1 MPAAPTPLRPPAWAN
16 MCGCAGHAHRAV
28 TTPLP
33 RLRTTVSAA
42 VNASHIPTPPPTPPP
57 TSQCRTRAAHPCVE
71 VSPEAALQG
80 LVGALRARH
89 DPPPGQRAVPI
100 NGWKA
105 VDELELIMRR
115 WRATLDHSKKS
126 EVALGKRKADAC
138 NKHFSR
144 LKSYLQQRL
153 PSQLVEAICN
163 LTAEQLSPEPVRTA
177 VMECT
182 DPDES
187 KRSAALKAR
196 MEQRGDGVD
205 DSPADT
211 DDVSTAKN
219 SSRTLCTDWPDLS
232 GALDSG
238 GAFRGAASP
247 LTAFGPTCS
256 HAVPVARLVPT
267 GLLSFSVDPHIQGRG
282 AKKRTQR
289 AKRLAHGHCREPSE
303 LC

>member
-1 MPAAPTPLRPPAWAN
+1 M
-16 MCGCAGHAHRAV
+16 
-28 TTPLP
+28 
-33 RLRTTVSAA
+33 
-42 VNASHIPTPPPTPPP
+42 
-57 TSQCRTRAAHPCVE
+57 E

-219 SSRTLCTDWPDLS
+219 SSRTLCTDWPDLKS
-232 GALDSG
+232 LSQRDVSMRARCLCVVVGKRVMCGTCQAGLPFALFVG
-238 GAFRGAASP
+238 RP
-247 LTAFGPTCS
+247 LNRYA
-256 HAVPVARLVPT
+256 
-267 GLLSFSVDPHIQGRG
+267 
-282 AKKRTQR
+282 
-289 AKRLAHGHCREPSE
+289 
-303 LC
+303 

>member
-1 MPAAPTPLRPPAWAN
+1 M
-16 MCGCAGHAHRAV
+16 
-28 TTPLP
+28 
-33 RLRTTVSAA
+33 
-42 VNASHIPTPPPTPPP
+42 
-57 TSQCRTRAAHPCVE
+57 E

-256 HAVPVARLVPT
+256 HARGSEPLEKKFARLE
-267 GLLSFSVDPHIQGRG
+267 RG
-282 AKKRTQR
+282 FPIFAGSPRLGSLRRPQPEDAALQRTR
-289 AKRLAHGHCREPSE
+289 
-303 LC
+303 

>member
-1 MPAAPTPLRPPAWAN
+1 MSPPSS
-16 MCGCAGHAHRAV
+16 
-28 TTPLP
+28 
-33 RLRTTVSAA
+33 SA
-42 VNASHIPTPPPTPPP
+42 
-57 TSQCRTRAAHPCVE
+57 
-71 VSPEAALQG
+71 
-80 LVGALRARH
+80 
-89 DPPPGQRAVPI
+89 
-100 NGWKA
+100 
-105 VDELELIMRR
+105 LE
-115 WRATLDHSKKS
+115 
-126 EVALGKRKADAC
+126 E
-138 NKHFSR
+138 
-144 LKSYLQQRL
+144 
-153 PSQLVEAICN
+153 
-163 LTAEQLSPEPVRTA
+163 VRTA

-267 GLLSFSVDPHIQGRG
+267 GLLSFSVDC
-282 AKKRTQR
+282 A
-289 AKRLAHGHCREPSE
+289 S
-303 LC
+303 

>member
-219 SSRTLCTDWPDLS
+219 SSRTLCTDWPE
-232 GALDSG
+232 G
-238 GAFRGAASP
+238 GRS
-247 LTAFGPTCS
+247 
-256 HAVPVARLVPT
+256 
-267 GLLSFSVDPHIQGRG
+267 
-282 AKKRTQR
+282 
-289 AKRLAHGHCREPSE
+289 
-303 LC
+303 

>member
-1 MPAAPTPLRPPAWAN
+1 M
-16 MCGCAGHAHRAV
+16 
-28 TTPLP
+28 
-33 RLRTTVSAA
+33 
-42 VNASHIPTPPPTPPP
+42 
-57 TSQCRTRAAHPCVE
+57 QE
-71 VSPEAALQG
+71 
-80 LVGALRARH
+80 
-89 DPPPGQRAVPI
+89 
-100 NGWKA
+100 
-105 VDELELIMRR
+105 
-115 WRATLDHSKKS
+115 
-126 EVALGKRKADAC
+126 
-138 NKHFSR
+138 
-144 LKSYLQQRL
+144 RL

-163 LTAEQLSPEPVRTA
+163 VTAEQLSPEPVRTA

-289 AKRLAHGHCREPSE
+289 ARRLLGIPTFVRRERHLAISLGSE
-303 LC
+303 SAVAFLNRVSLRRLRLRWWCAGVLDKE

>member
-1 MPAAPTPLRPPAWAN
+1 M
-16 MCGCAGHAHRAV
+16 
-28 TTPLP
+28 
-33 RLRTTVSAA
+33 
-42 VNASHIPTPPPTPPP
+42 
-57 TSQCRTRAAHPCVE
+57 
-71 VSPEAALQG
+71 SPEAALQG

-144 LKSYLQQRL
+144 LKSYLQERL

-163 LTAEQLSPEPVRTA
+163 VTAEQLSPERVRTA

-196 MEQRGDGVD
+196 MEERGDGVD
-205 DSPADT
+205 DSAGT
-211 DDVSTAKN
+211 DDDISAAINQYLSTCDRRRRGSTEPWTEQEDGQLLHAF
-219 SSRTLCTDWPDLS
+219 WLS
-232 GALDSG
+232 L
-238 GAFRGAASP
+238 
-247 LTAFGPTCS
+247 
-256 HAVPVARLVPT
+256 
-267 GLLSFSVDPHIQGRG
+267 VDPTAPLRSAVIGSGRG
-282 AKKRTQR
+282 AHAIELHPR
-289 AKRLAHGHCREPSE
+289 ASVQKGRPPRPRQPRLS
-303 LC
+303 